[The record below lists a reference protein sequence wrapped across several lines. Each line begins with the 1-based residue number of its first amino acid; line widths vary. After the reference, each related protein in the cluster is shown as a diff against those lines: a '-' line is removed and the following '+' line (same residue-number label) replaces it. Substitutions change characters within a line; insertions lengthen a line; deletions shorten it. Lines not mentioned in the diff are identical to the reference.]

1 MTRLRGIIGLR
12 GVTGLPG
19 LTRLGRVTRLGDVLG
34 VGGAGQV
41 PRRVAALL
49 APPPRIRPL
58 LVAAVAGVVL
68 VSSLG
73 VLDVARDVH
82 AVVELAQTQVF
93 TGRS

>member
-1 MTRLRGIIGLR
+1 MCSGWAARARCHAGSPRCSRRRRGF
-12 GVTGLPG
+12 
-19 LTRLGRVTRLGDVLG
+19 
-34 VGGAGQV
+34 
-41 PRRVAALL
+41 
-49 APPPRIRPL
+49 RPL

-73 VLDVARDVH
+73 VLDAARDVH